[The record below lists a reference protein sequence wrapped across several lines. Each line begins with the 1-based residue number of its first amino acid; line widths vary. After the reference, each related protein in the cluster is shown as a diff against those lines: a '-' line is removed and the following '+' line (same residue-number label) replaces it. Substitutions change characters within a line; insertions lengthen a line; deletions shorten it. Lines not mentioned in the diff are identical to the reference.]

1 MEGYLSNKTVLILLI
16 EDNPDDEELTL
27 LAFEQSRI
35 ASEIAVAR
43 DGVEALDYL
52 FGQGKFAERNLD
64 VMPALVLLDLQLPRI
79 NGLEVLQ
86 RLRAD
91 KRTKFIPVVILT
103 TSNEQQDL
111 INSYKLGCNS
121 YIRKPV
127 DFDQFQTAVQQ
138 LGMYW
143 LLLNEPPPLLIN

>member
-1 MEGYLSNKTVLILLI
+1 MSKKTVLILLI

-27 LAFEQSRI
+27 LAFEENSISNQVV
-35 ASEIAVAR
+35 VAR

-52 FGQGKFAERNLD
+52 FGTGKFADRNLD

-79 NGLEVLQ
+79 NGLEVLEKM
-86 RLRAD
+86 RAD
-91 KRTKFIPVVILT
+91 NRTKFLPVVIMT

-127 DFDQFQTAVQQ
+127 DFEQFQTAVQQ
-138 LGMYW
+138 LGIYW
-143 LLLNEPPPLLIN
+143 LLLNEPPPLLVN

>member
-1 MEGYLSNKTVLILLI
+1 MEGYLSNKTILILLI

-27 LAFEQSRI
+27 LAFEESRMV
-35 ASEIAVAR
+35 SEVVVAR

-52 FGQGKFAERNLD
+52 FGAGIYVGRNMD

-91 KRTKFIPVVILT
+91 NRTKLLPVVILT

-111 INSYKLGCNS
+111 INSYQLGCNS

-127 DFDQFQTAVQQ
+127 DFDQFQIAVQQ
-138 LGMYW
+138 LGKYW
-143 LLLNEPPPLLIN
+143 LLLNEPPPVLVN

>member
-1 MEGYLSNKTVLILLI
+1 LSKKTVLILLI

-27 LAFEQSRI
+27 LAFEENSISNQVV
-35 ASEIAVAR
+35 VAR

-52 FGQGKFAERNLD
+52 FGTGKFADRNLD

-79 NGLEVLQ
+79 NGLEVLEKM
-86 RLRAD
+86 RAD
-91 KRTKFIPVVILT
+91 NRTKFLPVVIMT

-127 DFDQFQTAVQQ
+127 DFEQFQTAVQQ
-138 LGMYW
+138 LGIYW
-143 LLLNEPPPLLIN
+143 LLLNEPPPLLVN